1 MILPL
6 IRRSL
11 AKVLDRISLGT
22 VLNILAHKV
31 EERTAELSQ
40 INRLLETEIA
50 QRRLIEANLAESEAR
65 LQDILDTAN
74 ASIILMRVTP
84 VDAHPEIIY
93 LSRGHEAVFGYSPEE
108 TINIKGL
115 WRSRIH
121 PEDLSKIFFNQVQ
134 KICALGSTVLEYR
147 FYHRDGKMRWIS
159 DNIVSRWDETAQCW
173 LVTAVAI
180 DITDR
185 KLAEAERLSQQ
196 VFLRQI
202 IDLVPAAIFVK
213 DREGRYLTVNQ
224 TTANRYGT
232 TVEAMKGKTAKDFN
246 PCTEE
251 IIDYEINN
259 QEVMETRS
267 PKIIPSRLS
276 WNRVGEPV
284 WNQVIVSP
292 FIDSQGEVQGV
303 VGISIDVTSIKQ
315 VEKELRQAKEAAEAA
330 NQAKS
335 LFLAKMSHEL
345 RTPLNAILGF
355 SKIMQPNANLTPEQ
369 KQNLAIICHSG
380 EYLLNL
386 INQVLDLSKIESH
399 KITINY
405 QKCDI
410 YALLKEVEEMFS
422 LKAQHRGLWLTCSYT
437 LDMPQYIYTDPTK
450 LRQILINLLSNGLKF
465 TKVGGVS
472 LLVDYQPKCNL
483 PNYRNN
489 PDNPNDLDN
498 TDDSESIINIKK
510 DYGSEGNNSRL
521 EVLDDVPNFHS
532 FSDDEANGDLDSS
545 LDGSLDHNLT
555 GSGLRVDD
563 ELLSMVGNIVFRITD
578 TGVGI
583 DPQEFTLLFQ
593 PFSQTSSG
601 QQMQEG
607 TGLGLHLSQQFVN
620 LLGGEMTVSSQVGQ
634 GSTFKFNLPH
644 FSRVLSTTISPVQPV
659 DNIDLL
665 NNSLDNLLNNLSDN
679 FVSNS
684 LSDNSVSDSLTDSST
699 DLDNALL
706 EKPLE
711 KLLSNDTLNKA
722 DNASHNSSRRFT
734 SNNIG
739 YYGGD
744 FSTRNILGS
753 IPLFNYSLPDL
764 VSENIPP
771 LSSNWLLNF
780 QRSIVQG
787 DIIVMR
793 SLTQEISLS
802 HPLLYQTLSHLTDEY
817 KLEQLLDLAQALD
830 AYTR

>member
-40 INRLLETEIA
+40 INKLLEAEIA
-50 QRRLIEANLAESEAR
+50 QRRSIETSLAESEAR
-65 LQDILDTAN
+65 LQDILDTAS
-74 ASIILMRVTP
+74 ASIILLRVNPT
-84 VDAHPEIIY
+84 DYQPETIY
-93 LSRGHEAVFGYSPEE
+93 LSRGHEIVFGYSPEE
-108 TINIKGL
+108 TISIKGL

-121 PEDLSKIFFNQVQ
+121 PEDVSKIFFSRVQ
-134 KICALGSTVLEYR
+134 EICVLGKTVLEYR
-147 FYHRDGKMRWIS
+147 FYDRDGKMRWIS

-185 KLAEAERLSQQ
+185 KVAEAERLSQQ

-213 DREGRYLTVNQ
+213 DREGRYLAANQ

-232 TVEAMKGKTAKDFN
+232 TVEAMQGKTAKDFN
-246 PCTEE
+246 PCPEE
-251 IIDYEINN
+251 IVEYEINN
-259 QEVMETRS
+259 QEVMETRR

-276 WNRVGEPV
+276 WNRAGEPV
-284 WNQVIVSP
+284 WNQVIISP
-292 FIDSQGEVQGV
+292 FIDAQEEIQGV
-303 VGISIDVTSIKQ
+303 VGISIDVTSNKQ

-330 NQAKS
+330 NRAKS

-355 SKIMQPNANLTPEQ
+355 SKIMQPSANLTPEQ

-380 EYLLNL
+380 EYLLSL
-386 INQVLDLSKIESH
+386 INQVLELSTIESH

-422 LKAQHRGLWLTCSYT
+422 LKAQHKGLWLTCSHT
-437 LDMPQYIYTDPTK
+437 IDTPQYIYTDPTK
-450 LRQILINLLSNGLKF
+450 LRQILINLLGNGLKF

-472 LLVDYQPKCNL
+472 LLVGYQPLFDRRHPLDNFDNINQPANL
-483 PNYRNN
+483 ESVG
-489 PDNPNDLDN
+489 NPNTGYINGVDNSNRLARLDDTN
-498 TDDSESIINIKK
+498 NLNSFC
-510 DYGSEGNNSRL
+510 GSEL
-521 EVLDDVPNFHS
+521 
-532 FSDDEANGDLDSS
+532 NGELNTE
-545 LDGSLDHNLT
+545 LNGSC
-555 GSGLRVDD
+555 LRVDD
-563 ELLSMVGNIVFRITD
+563 ELLPMAGNIIFRITD

-601 QQMQEG
+601 QQIQEG
-607 TGLGLHLSQQFVN
+607 TGLGLHLSQQFVH
-620 LLGGEMTVSSQVGQ
+620 LLGGEMTVSSQVDQ
-634 GSTFKFNLPH
+634 GSTFKFSLPH
-644 FSRVLSTTISPVQPV
+644 FSKVFSTTKSPAPSV
-659 DNIDLL
+659 NCLDLL
-665 NNSLDNLLNNLSDN
+665 DNSLDNLLNDSLDNSLDDSFDHPSNHLVSDS
-679 FVSNS
+679 FADPSTS
-684 LSDNSVSDSLTDSST
+684 LSD
-699 DLDNALL
+699 ALP
-706 EKPLE
+706 K
-711 KLLSNDTLNKA
+711 KSLSNRASNKNPH
-722 DNASHNSSRRFT
+722 NAPNNYNSLRRFAG
-734 SNNIG
+734 NNLG
-739 YYGGD
+739 YHSGEFSGD
-744 FSTRNILGS
+744 FSTMNILS
-753 IPLFNYSLPDL
+753 NIPPFNYSLPNL
-764 VSENIPP
+764 VSTNIPP

-780 QRSIVQG
+780 QESVIQG
-787 DIIVMR
+787 DIMVMR

-802 HPLLYQTLSHLTDEY
+802 HPLLYQTLNYLTDEY

-830 AYTR
+830 TYTR